1 MKKYNVYGIMA
12 AALVGAC
19 ALVGCAKDS
28 DVPGTDVT
36 GNADISGSQA
46 SDAADESKAEQ
57 TDGEAGIQGTDT
69 EATGAQGTDN
79 EAADEN
85 KVVAPLTNLVSDEL
99 YSVADQ
105 WPSCDDTA
113 LAAVMKKAAKGEHVV
128 IACIGGS
135 ITQGTISSG
144 SSDSEVPF
152 KRSYADI
159 FFEWWK
165 DTFPE
170 ADFEFVNAG
179 IGGTDSYLGVHRV
192 NKDVLEYEPDLVL
205 VEFSVNDEDSLFY
218 KKTYDNL
225 VRKILLSDSRPAVML
240 LYMGQTNGATAQGN
254 HVFVGFSY
262 KLPMLSYSSLIN
274 DMMEQKVYTDKQLS
288 GDELHPSALG
298 HAITGEI
305 LWKYLNNVYENVDS
319 YGEPQRFDMA
329 AVMKESYINADIID
343 SSAADV
349 ISAGDFEKKRVCTQ
363 FPYGWECTKG
373 EGKLEIKAEFQNLG
387 ILYFATTNGLG
398 GQYDVYVDGEYA
410 GTINADFSG
419 GWGNAIKAKQVYTS
433 DSSVEHTITIKKSP
447 DSTGDLFDLLG
458 LLVS

>member
-1 MKKYNVYGIMA
+1 M
-12 AALVGAC
+12 
-19 ALVGCAKDS
+19 LVGCAKDS
-28 DVPGTDVT
+28 GVSGTDVT
-36 GNADISGSQA
+36 GNADISGSQ
-46 SDAADESKAEQ
+46 SPDTADVDKAEQ
-57 TDGEAGIQGTDT
+57 TDGAVGSQGTDI
-69 EATGAQGTDN
+69 EDTGTQGTDN
-79 EAADEN
+79 NAAGEN
-85 KVVAPLTNLVSDEL
+85 NVIAPLTNLVSDEL

-113 LAAVMKKAAKGEHVV
+113 LAAVMKK
-128 IACIGGS
+128 
-135 ITQGTISSG
+135 
-144 SSDSEVPF
+144 
-152 KRSYADI
+152 SYADI

-288 GDELHPSALG
+288 GDEVHPSALG

-319 YGEPQRFDMA
+319 YKEPQRFDMA

-373 EGKLEIKAEFQNLG
+373 EGNLEIKAEFQNLG

-433 DSSVEHTITIKKSP
+433 DSLAEHTITIKKSP
-447 DSTGDLFDLLG
+447 DSTGDLFDLMG

>member
-1 MKKYNVYGIMA
+1 
-12 AALVGAC
+12 
-19 ALVGCAKDS
+19 
-28 DVPGTDVT
+28 
-36 GNADISGSQA
+36 
-46 SDAADESKAEQ
+46 
-57 TDGEAGIQGTDT
+57 
-69 EATGAQGTDN
+69 
-79 EAADEN
+79 
-85 KVVAPLTNLVSDEL
+85 
-99 YSVADQ
+99 
-105 WPSCDDTA
+105 
-113 LAAVMKKAAKGEHVV
+113 
-128 IACIGGS
+128 
-135 ITQGTISSG
+135 
-144 SSDSEVPF
+144 
-152 KRSYADI
+152 
-159 FFEWWK
+159 
-165 DTFPE
+165 
-170 ADFEFVNAG
+170 
-179 IGGTDSYLGVHRV
+179 
-192 NKDVLEYEPDLVL
+192 
-205 VEFSVNDEDSLFY
+205 
-218 KKTYDNL
+218 
-225 VRKILLSDSRPAVML
+225 ML

-288 GDELHPSALG
+288 GDEVHPSALG

-305 LWKYLNNVYENVDS
+305 LWKYLNNVYENVGS
-319 YGEPQRFDMA
+319 YKEPQRFDMA

-373 EGKLEIKAEFQNLG
+373 EGNLEIKAEFQNLG

-398 GQYDVYVDGEYA
+398 GQYDVYVDDEYA

-433 DSSVEHTITIKKSP
+433 DSSAEHTITIKKSP

>member
-1 MKKYNVYGIMA
+1 M
-12 AALVGAC
+12 
-19 ALVGCAKDS
+19 
-28 DVPGTDVT
+28 
-36 GNADISGSQA
+36 
-46 SDAADESKAEQ
+46 
-57 TDGEAGIQGTDT
+57 
-69 EATGAQGTDN
+69 
-79 EAADEN
+79 
-85 KVVAPLTNLVSDEL
+85 
-99 YSVADQ
+99 
-105 WPSCDDTA
+105 
-113 LAAVMKKAAKGEHVV
+113 
-128 IACIGGS
+128 
-135 ITQGTISSG
+135 
-144 SSDSEVPF
+144 
-152 KRSYADI
+152 
-159 FFEWWK
+159 
-165 DTFPE
+165 
-170 ADFEFVNAG
+170 
-179 IGGTDSYLGVHRV
+179 HRV

-225 VRKILLSDSRPAVML
+225 VRKILLSDSRSAVML

-288 GDELHPSALG
+288 GDEVHPSALG

-305 LWKYLNNVYENVDS
+305 LWKYLNNVYENVGS
-319 YGEPQRFDMA
+319 YKEPQRFDMA

-373 EGKLEIKAEFQNLG
+373 EGNLEIKAEFQNLG

-398 GQYDVYVDGEYA
+398 GQYDVYVDDEYA

-433 DSSVEHTITIKKSP
+433 DSSAEHTITIKNHLIRQVTYLTCW
-447 DSTGDLFDLLG
+447 DCLCHRR
-458 LLVS
+458 VS